1 MGKCLDC
8 KHLKSFKYGYGCD
21 KKRQIIYP
29 TEKEQDCF
37 ETNVEEVLKDLFKQA
52 RKGNGWS

>member
-1 MGKCLDC
+1 MGKCFDC

-21 KKRQIIYP
+21 KKQQIIFP

-37 ETNVEEVLKDLFKQA
+37 ETNVEEVLRNIFKQA
-52 RKGNGWS
+52 GKGRY